1 MSIFYNKVKDIV
13 EEFRED
19 FNYPNDGTAF
29 GHFCIKEC
37 FTKIMDFGLDGNDNE
52 FNEFILNHCVDRAN
66 DLGNDVIF
74 GDTKN
79 NRIFIF
85 QFKYSKSSLLNST
98 EIKKN
103 KTFIDWLL
111 GLENE
116 EQKPNHILKNIIE
129 TELKPIL
136 TEENIN
142 KKNYEIVFIYVDSD
156 FDEKLDSVISS
167 LFANYR
173 DKNINFEVKKYN
185 HNKLNVLYEDIEVPH
200 NEVVFEITSE
210 EYFVKKY
217 QYFNELPNTNIQLE
231 TIIGSLLANSLKEVV
246 EQEGE
251 SIFSLNVRYFKGENE
266 INSKIKREY
275 EKGSESNFWILNNGI
290 NAICEDFNIE
300 VIEDRTYIKI
310 RNLQIVNGGQT
321 TKTLTKIINEL
332 PNSVQ
337 LLMKLTKIKNKDVV
351 SIISKNISIASNS
364 QNAITFRDLHSND
377 KIQRFISDKLNDCGV
392 FYDKKDGEWNTLKA
406 EQKKKYKIPNKKT
419 YYKINNTDL
428 GLCYMS
434 FFNQLPFSSKGR
446 RKLVFS
452 DLMYGDIFDSSKGEN
467 NQFIRLIFSYK
478 LMEYISEYK
487 NNLKSKITVLESTYI
502 NDLLLSLSALYFVS
516 DTTIIKNEN
525 DLKNKLMF
533 LNLEKYINEKDCIL
547 KLDEDFLDYFSKII
561 EAIKYLNKLKS
572 GIAKKTG
579 ELWKFDNYIKNENN
593 YKEILLEVIEY
604 IQEN

>member
-19 FNYPNDGTAF
+19 YNYPNDGTAF

-37 FTKIMDFGLDGNDNE
+37 FTKIMDFGFDGNDDE
-52 FNEFILNHCVDRAN
+52 FNEFIKNHCVDRAN

-136 TEENIN
+136 TEDNIN
-142 KKNYEIVFIYVDSD
+142 KKNYEIVFIYVDSN

-185 HNKLNVLYEDIEVPH
+185 HSKLDVLYEDIEVPH
-200 NEVVFEITSE
+200 NEVVFEIIPE
-210 EYFVKKY
+210 EYFIKKY
-217 QYFNELPNTNIQLE
+217 QYFNESPNTNIELE
-231 TIIGSLLANSLKEVV
+231 TIIGSLLANSLKKVV

-266 INSKIKREY
+266 INSKMKREY

-290 NAICEDFNIE
+290 NAICEEFNIK

-310 RNLQIVNGGQT
+310 KNLQIVNGGQT
-321 TKTLTKIINEL
+321 TKILTKIINEL

-392 FYDKKDGEWNTLKA
+392 FYDKKDGEWNTLKV

-434 FFNQLPFSSKGR
+434 FFNQLPFSNKGR
-446 RKLVFS
+446 KKLVFS
-452 DLMYGDIFDSSKGEN
+452 DIMYGDIFDSSKGEN

-478 LMEYISEYK
+478 LMEYIKEYK
-487 NNLKSKITVLESTYI
+487 NNLKSTIAVLESTYI

-525 DLKNKLMF
+525 DLKNELIS
-533 LNLEKYINEKDCIL
+533 LNLENYINEKDCIL

-561 EAIKYLNKLKS
+561 EAIKYLNKVKS
-572 GIAKKTG
+572 GIAKATG

-593 YKEILLEVIEY
+593 YKEILLAVIED
-604 IQEN
+604 IQ